1 MPTTSGKSREEATR
15 LSEKAKHSTVCAQLR
30 RQLRKWQLRSGG
42 SESLSGGSESLQ
54 ERTEALLHVVEVRL
68 AHELPND
75 LAHAEMHSLVLFK
88 LSHAFRTA
96 STRRHMQPASEY
108 RYRRAVDVMPARC
121 CGATPLPIIPKH
133 HHPRLSLCW
142 HGEQRA
148 RPGYDAMPLT
158 AAHTDC
164 RAGWSCSITLT
175 RATLFA
181 GTPLRSSIVWP
192 EPPDPPHT
200 SEVVW
205 SAPRFGVQLW
215 LLSPSDGCEL
225 PGAPGQW
232 FCAVSCGTVI
242 QWSDRIQDA
251 PYRGLRLFQIPH
263 LQARTPVL
271 PNDSGT
277 NSVSCCLLCFVVQ
290 DKKQAHEQNLNLHRH
305 VHDSRSTCTCIDID
319 TPTSIPTSRKY

>member
-1 MPTTSGKSREEATR
+1 MSLKSGWPMSCRMISHMLRCTRSYFSSSATR
-15 LSEKAKHSTVCAQLR
+15 SALR
-30 RQLRKWQLRSGG
+30 AHHVICSQQRIP
-42 SESLSGGSESLQ
+42 LQ
-54 ERTEALLHVVEVRL
+54 KGCGR
-68 AHELPND
+68 
-75 LAHAEMHSLVLFK
+75 HA
-88 LSHAFRTA
+88 
-96 STRRHMQPASEY
+96 
-108 RYRRAVDVMPARC
+108 RAVLWC
-121 CGATPLPIIPKH
+121 YTATIIPKH
-133 HHPRLSLCW
+133 HHHRLSLSW
-142 HGEQRA
+142 HGEQRV
-148 RPGYDAMPLT
+148 YDAMPLT